1 MRKMYRQVR
10 RLLKANSS
18 IKIILQTASQH
29 KSVPKSDE
37 RISAAGIT
45 NNCQLYIIVEQV
57 PDTYKVT
64 LNFLAPIGTK
74 TIYIAEVH
82 LTSKVLL

>member
-18 IKIILQTASQH
+18 IRIVLQTPSQQ
-29 KSVPKSDE
+29 KDIPKSDE
-37 RISAAGIT
+37 RINAVGIM
-45 NNCQLYIIVEQV
+45 NNCQLYVIMEQV

-64 LNFLAPIGTK
+64 LNFAAPIGTK
-74 TIYIAEVH
+74 IIYIAEVH
-82 LTSKVLL
+82 LTF